1 MMLEPARH
9 NTSMH
14 LGKDTTV
21 NGVRS
26 TCVRIVASAMFY
38 TGALNLIRFVEM
50 RRATGDEGK
59 TRSYPF
65 AVLLYHR
72 VNPDNDPFF
81 PAISVKAF
89 DTQMRYLAANYRVLA
104 LADIIKEIR
113 EGVGV
118 APGTIAVTFD
128 DGYRDNYVYAHPI
141 LRKYD
146 LPATLFAA
154 TGYIGTDKLM
164 WNDKIAMAVK
174 LTNQK
179 SIALPGVAQSTALES
194 KPEKLRAV
202 QQIVEALKA
211 LPEPEKTGWV
221 DQILRRLF
229 DKSMKV
235 EPLMLSWAEL
245 RRLAHEGW
253 EVGSHTTNHV
263 ILTRVPL
270 SEAKEEINSSGSILQ
285 RELDRPVRLFAYPNG
300 KADDYD
306 TAIKKFLSD
315 TGYIGA
321 VTTDDRLN
329 AQDADLFAIGRKS
342 PWEESVPGFALKLQW
357 SYWCQNRSASVTN
370 RDSEK
375 NDMKPMATAVN
386 RSSTASNQ
394 TSTSK

>member
-1 MMLEPARH
+1 
-9 NTSMH
+9 
-14 LGKDTTV
+14 
-21 NGVRS
+21 
-26 TCVRIVASAMFY
+26 
-38 TGALNLIRFVEM
+38 
-50 RRATGDEGK
+50 
-59 TRSYPF
+59 
-65 AVLLYHR
+65 
-72 VNPDNDPFF
+72 
-81 PAISVKAF
+81 VKAF
-89 DTQMRYLAANYRVLA
+89 DAQMRYLAANYRVLA
-104 LADIIKEIR
+104 LADIIKQIR
-113 EGVGV
+113 QGVGV

-141 LRKYD
+141 LRKYG

-154 TGYIGTDKLM
+154 TGYIGTDELM

-174 LTNQK
+174 LTSQK

-202 QQIVEALKA
+202 QQLVETLKT
-211 LPEPEKTGWV
+211 LPEPEKQGWV

-229 DKSMKV
+229 NKSMKV

-263 ILTRVPL
+263 ILTRVSL
-270 SEAKEEINSSGSILQ
+270 SEAKEEISSSGAVLQ
-285 RELDRPVRLFAYPNG
+285 RELDRPVQLFAYPNG
-300 KADDYD
+300 KSGDYD
-306 TAIKKFLSD
+306 FAIKKFLADS
-315 TGYIGA
+315 GYVGA

-342 PWEESVPGFALKLQW
+342 PWEESVAGFALKLRW
-357 SYWCQNRSASVTN
+357 SYWRQSRSPSVTN

-375 NDMKPMATAVN
+375 NDMKPVATAVN
-386 RSSTASNQ
+386 RSSTAPNQ

>member
-1 MMLEPARH
+1 MCI
-9 NTSMH
+9 
-14 LGKDTTV
+14 GKDTTV
-21 NGVRS
+21 NRVRS
-26 TCVRIVASAMFY
+26 SCVRIVASTIFY
-38 TGALNLIRFVEM
+38 TGTLNLIRFVEM
-50 RRATGDEGK
+50 RRATSDEGK
-59 TRSYPF
+59 TRVYPF

-89 DTQMRYLAANYRVLA
+89 DAQMRYLAANYRVLA
-104 LADIIKEIR
+104 LADIIKQIR
-113 EGVGV
+113 QGVGV

-141 LRKYD
+141 LRKYG

-174 LTNQK
+174 LTSQK

-202 QQIVEALKA
+202 RQIVETLKT
-211 LPEPEKTGWV
+211 LPEPEKQGWV

-229 DKSMKV
+229 NKSMKV
-235 EPLMLSWAEL
+235 EPLMLTWAEL

-263 ILTRVPL
+263 ILTRVSL
-270 SEAKEEINSSGSILQ
+270 SEAKEEISSSGAVLQ
-285 RELDRPVRLFAYPNG
+285 RELDRPVQLFAYPNG
-300 KADDYD
+300 KSGDYD
-306 TAIKKFLSD
+306 FAIKKFLADS
-315 TGYIGA
+315 GYVGA

-357 SYWCQNRSASVTN
+357 SYWCQNRSPSVTN
-370 RDSEK
+370 RDLEK
-375 NDMKPMATAVN
+375 NDMKPVTTAVN
-386 RSSTASNQ
+386 KNSTASNQ
-394 TSTSK
+394 TLTSK